1 MATDTRELNGGD
13 GRARTAV
20 RIQGLERSFGDRKI
34 LDGLGLDIRAGEFV
48 ALLGRSGSGKSTLLR
63 ALAGLDHDV
72 AGVGLLSAP
81 ANVSVVFQDARLLP
95 WKRVLDNVLL
105 GLSGPDAHERGRAA
119 LGEVGLADRESAW
132 PVELSGGEQQRV
144 SLARSLVREPELLL
158 ADEPFGALDA
168 LTRIRMH
175 KLLRKLCAAHRPAV
189 LLVTHDVDEAIEL
202 ADRVAVLEGG
212 RITADVPV
220 ELEPDGPRGHGS
232 REYAELRESLLAR
245 LGVDAAERSHDGTAE
260 RSHDGAA
267 EHDREGAAPGEQPG
281 TASGQQP
288 TDDQE
293 SGRSGQR
300 EKQEVPA

>member
-1 MATDTRELNGGD
+1 MATDTRELNGGTA
-13 GRARTAV
+13 RARTAV
-20 RIQGLERSFGDRKI
+20 RIQDLERSLGERKI
-34 LDGLGLDIRAGEFV
+34 LDGLELDIAAGEFV

-63 ALAGLDHDV
+63 ALAGLDHGV
-72 AGVGLLSAP
+72 AGQGLLSAP

-105 GLSGPDAHERGRAA
+105 GLAGPDAHQRGRAA
-119 LGEVGLADRESAW
+119 LGEVGLSGRESAW

-202 ADRVAVLEGG
+202 ADRVAVLEDG

-220 ELEPDGPRGHGS
+220 ELDGAGGHGS
-232 REYAELRESLLAR
+232 REYTALRESLLAR
-245 LGVDAAERSHDGTAE
+245 LGVDAAERSRD
-260 RSHDGAA
+260 
-267 EHDREGAAPGEQPG
+267 GAAPGEEPFG
-281 TASGQQP
+281 GEELSGGQAPEDQP
-288 TDDQE
+288 TDDQGP
-293 SGRSGQR
+293 GRSGER